1 MQPCAAAA
9 PFAAPF
15 AAPAPFAASR
25 TAFAALLVELGGE
38 GAARLGHAELED
50 LLDLRGRDLLRQLY
64 QDHLE
69 LRRLREELAVG
80 AHPAPVTGADGV
92 IRRAIE
98 PGHSRLLATIF
109 GTVTVGRCAWRA
121 QGQRNVYPA
130 DAALRLPRL
139 RHSHGLRRLAA
150 LEAVRGSF
158 DQATETI
165 GRRCGQVVGKRQ
177 VEQLTVA
184 AAADIDVFY
193 QAVAPEPCTDAT
205 VLVVS
210 VDGKGV
216 VMRPEALR
224 EATLKAAGA
233 KGPGPYRTR
242 LASGEKQGRKRM
254 ATLGVVYDAEPAPRR
269 AHDVITVPAAGAVGR
284 SDQRSRRVG
293 PNARAKWLTGSV
305 TQPSEQVI
313 QAVFDQAE
321 QRDPG
326 HRRTWV
332 VLVDGARHQLDL
344 VGAEAARR
352 GVTVHILIDLIHV
365 LEYLW
370 KACWCFH
377 ADGDP
382 HAEAWVAT
390 HAISILSG
398 HTAQTIAA
406 IDEQAVHAG
415 LSGNQ
420 RRGVDTCIG
429 YLQAKQEFL
438 DYQTALAC
446 GWPIATG
453 VIEGACRHL
462 IGDRLDISG
471 ARWGLAGAE
480 AVLKLR
486 ALKTNGDFDRYWRF
500 HLARENHRVH
510 QAPDQDT
517 YKLVA

>member
-9 PFAAPF
+9 ATD
-15 AAPAPFAASR
+15 PFAASR
-25 TAFAALLVELGGE
+25 SVFDALAVELGAE
-38 GAARLGHAELED
+38 PAARLGHAELED
-50 LLDLRGRDLLRQLY
+50 LLETRGRDLLRQLF
-64 QDHLE
+64 QDHLD
-69 LRRLREELAVG
+69 LRQVREEQTVR
-80 AHPAPVTGADGV
+80 AHPAAVTGADGV

-98 PGHSRLLATIF
+98 TGHSRLLASIF
-109 GTVTVGRCAWRA
+109 GTVTVRRCAWRA
-121 QGQRNVYPA
+121 QGRVNVYPA

-184 AAADIDVFY
+184 AAADIDTFY

-205 VLVVS
+205 VLVLS

-224 EATLKAAGA
+224 EATLKAAEV

-242 LASGEKQGRKRM
+242 LASGEKPARKRM

-269 AHDVITVPAAGAVGR
+269 PHDVICVPAAGAEGR
-284 SDQRSRRVG
+284 SGERRRRVG
-293 PNARAKWLTGSV
+293 PKARAKWLTGSV

-313 QAVFDQAE
+313 AAVFDQATH
-321 QRDPG
+321 RDPS

-332 VLVDGARHQLDL
+332 VLVDGARHQLEL
-344 VGAEAARR
+344 IRAEAARR
-352 GVTVHILIDLIHV
+352 GVAVHILVDLIHV
-365 LEYLW
+365 MEYVW
-370 KACWCFH
+370 KAAWCFY

-398 HTAQTIAA
+398 HLAQAVAA
-406 IDEQAVHAG
+406 IDQQAVHAG

-420 RRGVDTCIG
+420 RRGVDVCIG

-438 DYQTALAC
+438 GYDTALAR

-486 ALKTNGDFDRYWRF
+486 ALKTNDDFDRYWHF

-510 QAPDQDT
+510 SPHDQDT
-517 YKLVA
+517 YDLAA